1 MPNWRTILCVVIVC
15 LTLVVCVGIRAEHS
29 RYQIVHTEHTFYK
42 LDKKT
47 GRVWRIRGIEQVR
60 VTNASVE

>member
-1 MPNWRTILCVVIVC
+1 MSNWRIVVCVVIVC
-15 LTLVVCVGIRAEHS
+15 LTLIVCVRIRAEHS

-47 GRVWRIRGIEQVR
+47 GRVWRISGIEQVR
-60 VTNASVE
+60 VTDVGVE

>member
-1 MPNWRTILCVVIVC
+1 MSNWRIVVCVVIVC
-15 LTLVVCVGIRAEHS
+15 LTLIVCVGIRAGHS

-47 GRVWRIRGIEQVR
+47 GRVWRISGIEQVR
-60 VTNASVE
+60 VTDAGVE